1 MVDAGSGSI
10 DQHVGDGGWRT
21 ADDACVTTLALLLL
35 VDVVFVFD
43 DDEQELLVGSLCV
56 MAGTVM
62 VRWGMGRNW
71 EGMRGVSWYVL
82 LIELDVSRLR
92 GDADA
97 SRVGVLEW
105 DCCMLCWC
113 GCCCLF
119 VGCFWCACCW

>member
-1 MVDAGSGSI
+1 MDCGSGSI
-10 DQHVGDGGWRT
+10 YQHVGEGGWRT
-21 ADDACVTTLALLLL
+21 ADACVAVLALLLL

-43 DDEQELLVGSLCV
+43 DDEHVLLVGSLCV

-71 EGMRGVSWYVL
+71 DGIRGVSWYVL

-105 DCCMLCWC
+105 DCCVLW
-113 GCCCLF
+113 CCCLF
-119 VGCFWCACCW
+119 DWCF